1 MPPFGQ
7 KKGEAEGV
15 AAVVPSPENQSLL
28 TGKTLLIKGEVISED
43 DVLIDG
49 RLEGKINVKNRVTI
63 GKNAVIRADIEA
75 RDVVIRGRVAGDIH
89 AVGQV
94 EIVAEGNL
102 QGNIVSPKIIIAD
115 GAVFEGNIDMKARE
129 EAQGQ
134 STEDKSDEH
143 KPFFQKDPEPGDSAG
158 QGRKH

>member
-15 AAVVPSPENQSLL
+15 TAVVPSPENQSLL

-102 QGNIVSPKIIIAD
+102 HGNIVSPKIIIAD

-134 STEDKSDEH
+134 SAEDKSNKP
-143 KPFFQKDPEPGDSAG
+143 KPFFQKDPDDSAG